1 MTFRFMSSIAAAS
14 GSVGLLLALL
24 KLMVGR
30 RHPKKAANKPAPS
43 ADSGVYDR

>member
-1 MTFRFMSSIAAAS
+1 MKFRLMSSIVAAS

-30 RHPKKAANKPAPS
+30 RHYKRVANKLDPS
-43 ADSGVYDR
+43 VDRRDLDS